1 MKDTVTYK
9 GFTFEYNIYHQPEEP
24 EVRYYPDGSGYP
36 GCSEEF
42 EITGITLN
50 GVDASEL
57 LENQIDEFE
66 EYIINEFKNQNPY

>member
-1 MKDTVTYK
+1 MKESVEYK
-9 GFTFEYNIYHQPEEP
+9 GFKFEYDLYYQPQENQT
-24 EVRYYPDGSGYP
+24 RDYP

-57 LENQIDEFE
+57 LEGQIEEFE
-66 EYIINEFKNQNPY
+66 EYIINELKNYNPY